1 MLARRHIQS
10 AWAPLVIHILLPLII
25 RSSVP
30 GRREGGREGGM
41 EKRGGREREGGKGR
55 EGKEV
60 SREGGS
66 EEKVS
71 GIGRKKS

>member
-30 GRREGGREGGM
+30 GRREGGREV
-41 EKRGGREREGGKGR
+41 
-55 EGKEV
+55 KEV

-66 EEKVS
+66 EKKVS
-71 GIGRKKS
+71 GIGRKKVR

>member
-30 GRREGGREGGM
+30 GRKEGGREGGR
-41 EKRGGREREGGKGR
+41 KGEGG
-55 EGKEV
+55 GKEV

-71 GIGRKKS
+71 GVGRKKVR